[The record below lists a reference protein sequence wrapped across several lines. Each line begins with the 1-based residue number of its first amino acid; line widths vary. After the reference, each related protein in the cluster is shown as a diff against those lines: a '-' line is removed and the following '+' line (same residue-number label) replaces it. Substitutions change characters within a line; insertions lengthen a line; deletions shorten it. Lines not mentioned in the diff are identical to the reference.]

1 MRTTKARTVLGP
13 AGGWWLRERIEGK
26 VEVLTEHQVRGAS
39 ASGSGVRLVI
49 DGPRLSTLD
58 VDHVIAGT
66 GFPIDIARLPFM
78 SEKLLQGIDRLTGYP
93 VLNRA
98 NESSVPGLYF
108 AGGPAAVSNG
118 PSVRSVGQHAHHRP
132 PDRPGHRPPRG
143 RQRAPPGGFRDP
155 GPGGPDQPLSRCP
168 ESRPGLG

>member
-1 MRTTKARTVLGP
+1 MCKLCEGWKCTFWNTPQAFRRLPKDMRATKARTVLGP

-26 VEVLTEHQVRGAS
+26 VDVLTEHQVRGAS

-49 DGPRLSTLD
+49 DGPKCSTLD

-78 SEKLLQGIDRLTGYP
+78 SEKLLQGIDRFTGYP

-98 NESSVPGLYF
+98 NESSLPGLYF
-108 AGGPAAVSNG
+108 AGGP
-118 PSVRSVGQHAHHRP
+118 
-132 PDRPGHRPPRG
+132 
-143 RQRAPPGGFRDP
+143 
-155 GPGGPDQPLSRCP
+155 DQPLSRRP
-168 ESRPGLG
+168 ESRLGLG